1 MRASRTSPRPPA
13 SPILGG
19 LAALLL
25 VVPASLRAA
34 VCPVPS
40 TSYPTLASAIA
51 APDCDTVQAGPGT
64 YRENLTAARDLTLS
78 GAGSALSILAG
89 VLAVSGAATNVT
101 LAGLAIDGT
110 AGGVAGCWPSV
121 LFTTDGA
128 RLDSTSD
135 VLATNSGI
143 ASGACRLFADGFES
157 GGTLAW
163 SARQP

>member
-1 MRASRTSPRPPA
+1 MRAPRTASRPVA

-25 VVPASLRAA
+25 GVPASLCAA

-78 GAGSALSILAG
+78 GAGSTLSIQAG
-89 VLAVSGAATNVT
+89 ALAVSGAATNVT

-110 AGGVAGCWPSV
+110 ESGVAGCWTS
-121 LFTTDGA
+121 LLRTAGGA
-128 RLDSTSD
+128 RIESSVD
-135 VLATNSGI
+135 VSVTNSGTS
-143 ASGACRLFADGFES
+143 SGTCRLFVDGFES
-157 GGTLAW
+157 AGTLAW
-163 SARQP
+163 SNRVP